1 MPIVAA
7 GLPVRVEK
15 FRHILMLLSL
25 RSVAAIDRPDYE
37 EDPLDEPY
45 FNAARGHDG
54 QGLRLGARRI
64 HLKSW
69 E

>member
-1 MPIVAA
+1 MTIVAA

-37 EDPLDEPY
+37 EDPLDETY
-45 FNAARGHDG
+45 FKAARGHDG
-54 QGLRLGARRI
+54 QGLRLGVRRI
-64 HLKSW
+64 HLKS
-69 E
+69 